1 MTEKEKNKLIN
12 WIEESNNYSLLWD
25 ENFTD
30 QQLIETKKTIEEI
43 DKILEEAANQIKE
56 LGKTKIGQ
64 TLGMGDTATDENIV
78 GELYSAIH

>member
-12 WIEESNNYSLLWD
+12 WIEENNNYSLLWD

-43 DKILEEAANQIKE
+43 DKILEEAAEKIKK
-56 LGKTKIGQ
+56 LGKTTIGKK
-64 TLGMGDTATDENIV
+64 LGIGDTATDEDIV